1 MRRPIVILTLLAL
14 IWGASFMLIKIADRQ
29 LTPSTLILGRLGS
42 ATLLLAAI
50 AAVRLGPRRTLE
62 EIRGAWLWLVVVGL
76 VNTAIPFWLLS
87 WGETRIDSGL
97 ASIIQGAVPIFNA
110 LLAFAFFREARVT
123 GLRLVGLGIGF
134 VGVALLVGDQPH
146 GKLLAALAVVT
157 MALCYAIGTLLAGRH
172 LRGTPPLVVA
182 LASTAVSTLAVLPV
196 GVAQAPSEAWR
207 GLPARAARGRRR
219 AAVPRPAHGSDPR
232 GAGRGD
238 RALARR
244 AGGLRSLR
252 DRAGR
257 RGGRDA
263 RLPRRERAKP
273 DRAARAARD
282 PPALSRPQARRR
294 GGAPV
299 PAAPARGARL
309 PPARARD
316 LRLQRAR
323 VRACGARRLRPRGP
337 QA

>member
-134 VGVALLVGDQPH
+134 VGVALLVSDQPH
-146 GKLLAALAVVT
+146 GKLLAALAVVA

-182 LASTAVSTLAVLPV
+182 LASTAVSTLAVLPI
-196 GVAQAPSEAWR
+196 GVAQAPSKVWHGETIMAILVLGFVGTAIAYLLFFALIQR
-207 GLPARAARGRRR
+207 AGANYATLVTYLVPPIALLYGAVFLHESFGLADFASLALILLG
-219 AAVPRPAHGSDPR
+219 V
-232 GAGRGD
+232 
-238 RALARR
+238 ALATGSVRL
-244 AGGLRSLR
+244 ASL
-252 DRAGR
+252 RAGR
-257 RGGRDA
+257 AEA
-263 RLPRRERAKP
+263 RE
-273 DRAARAARD
+273 AA
-282 PPALSRPQARRR
+282 
-294 GGAPV
+294 
-299 PAAPARGARL
+299 
-309 PPARARD
+309 
-316 LRLQRAR
+316 
-323 VRACGARRLRPRGP
+323 
-337 QA
+337 